1 MTKRT
6 LGARYYSRV
15 QWFRAPLLLCL
26 LTALPAFPATVL
38 VLQFQNRSPYSDLNW
53 VGESVAET
61 LMNEYA
67 EANQIVL
74 DRASRAEAM
83 HRLSLRP
90 GATFTKATL
99 IRLGETLD
107 ADYLCYG
114 TYDATLPAGSSEL
127 KDSSVQLSARFLD
140 LRHMHDGPEA
150 SETGKLSELSR
161 LEEHLA
167 FTTLKYLQPNA
178 SFTLDHFTTPQ
189 KLIRVDAEESYVRGL
204 LSPSGDQQQKWFLQ
218 AAALDPNFASP
229 AFELGKLALQ
239 KKDYTQALT
248 FFKRISPSY
257 PRYTEVRFKIG
268 ITNYYLADYTSA
280 VSNFREVLKTY
291 PLNEVYNNLG
301 IAELQLNQ
309 PAALGDLH
317 RAADGDPNDSTYL
330 FNLGAAL
337 WKTGR
342 FEEAVKPLQ
351 AVLDR
356 QPDDADAAALL
367 ERAQN
372 HVAAA
377 TAKPEIPERLK
388 LSFNA
393 SAFRQLKA
401 LVEPKGSE

>member
-1 MTKRT
+1 MR
-6 LGARYYSRV
+6 LHH
-15 QWFRAPLLLCL
+15 LLLSLSL
-26 LTALPAFPATVL
+26 LSALPVFPATVL
-38 VLQFQNRSPYSDLNW
+38 VLQFQNHSQYSDLNW

-67 EANQIVL
+67 AANQIVL
-74 DRASRAEAM
+74 DRGSRAEAM

-99 IRLGETLD
+99 IRLGESLD

-114 TYDATLPAGSSEL
+114 TYDANLPAGSTEL
-127 KDSSVQLSARFLD
+127 KDSSVQVSARFLD
-140 LRHMHDGPEA
+140 LRRMHDGPEA

-167 FTTLKYLQPNA
+167 FATLKYLEPKANLALDQFMAPN
-178 SFTLDHFTTPQ
+178 
-189 KLIRVDAEESYVRGL
+189 KLVRVDAEESYVRGL

-218 AAALDPNFASP
+218 AAALDPNFSSP

-239 KKDYTQALT
+239 KKDYPQALT
-248 FFKRISPSY
+248 WFQHINPKDPHY
-257 PRYTEVRFKIG
+257 PETRFKMG
-268 ITNYYLADYTSA
+268 LSAYGAADYASA
-280 VSNFREVLKTY
+280 ANFFREVLKTY

-301 IAELQLNQ
+301 VAEMQLNQ

-317 RAADGDPNDSTYL
+317 RAVDGDPNDPAYL

-337 WKTGR
+337 LKNSR
-342 FEEAVKPLQ
+342 FDEAAKALQ

-356 QPDDADAAALL
+356 KPADSDAATLL

-372 HVAAA
+372 QDASSS
-377 TAKPEIPERLK
+377 AKPDIPARLK
-388 LSFNA
+388 LNLDA
-393 SAFRQLKA
+393 TAFRQLKA
-401 LVEPKGSE
+401 MLQPKGSE

>member
-1 MTKRT
+1 MQ
-6 LGARYYSRV
+6 LFQA
-15 QWFRAPLLLCL
+15 LLLL
-26 LTALPAFPATVL
+26 SLVSALPAFPAAVL
-38 VLQFQNRSPYSDLNW
+38 VLQFQNRSQYSDLNW

-74 DRASRAEAM
+74 DRSSRAEAM

-99 IRLGETLD
+99 IRLGQTLD

-114 TYDATLPAGSSEL
+114 TYEVTLPAGSSEL

-140 LRHMHDGPEA
+140 LRHMHDGPET

-167 FTTLKYLQPNA
+167 FTTLKYLEPKANLA
-178 SFTLDHFTTPQ
+178 LDHFIAPN

-239 KKDYTQALT
+239 KKDYHQALA
-248 FFKRISPSY
+248 FFQRINPSY

-268 ITNYYLADYTSA
+268 ITDYYLADYPSA
-280 VSNFREVLKTY
+280 ISYFREVLKTY

-317 RAADGDPNDSTYL
+317 RAVDGDPNDSIYL

-337 WKTGR
+337 WKSGR
-342 FEEAVKPLQ
+342 FDEAAKALQ
-351 AVLDR
+351 SLLDR

-367 ERAQN
+367 ERAQT
-372 HVAAA
+372 HESPA
-377 TAKPEIPERLK
+377 TAKPDIPERLK